1 MTKVRKIMNEAKPM
15 GKVWIVGAGPGDP
28 DLLTLRAYNAIRS
41 ADLILF
47 DHLVSEDIRHL
58 FPPSVPAFYVGK
70 RKGRHSIAQQDLNAL
85 LVKKA
90 CAGQSICRLKGGDP
104 FIFGRGGE
112 ELLTLLKAG
121 VNAEVVPGIT
131 AASGCSTY
139 AGIPLTHRGM
149 AQGCTFVTGH
159 GEHDLN
165 INWRALAGINHT
177 LVFYMGLSRAQFI
190 TDELTAHG
198 MAGNTPAA
206 VIENGCRD
214 DQRVLIGS
222 LNEVAKMIRDNHVE
236 SPALIV
242 VGDVVSLAEQFNPQV
257 IAAQLAFDQQRLT
270 A

>member
-1 MTKVRKIMNEAKPM
+1 MTDESKIMNEAKSI

-28 DLLTLRAYNAIRS
+28 DLLTLRAYNAINS

-47 DHLVSEDIRHL
+47 DHLVSEEIRHL

-70 RKGRHSIAQQDLNAL
+70 RKGHHSIAQQDLNML
-85 LVKKA
+85 LIKKA
-90 CAGQSICRLKGGDP
+90 RAGQSICRLKGGDP

-112 ELLTLLKAG
+112 ELLSLLRAG
-121 VNAEVVPGIT
+121 VDAEVIPGIT

-139 AGIPLTHRGM
+139 AGIPLTHRGL
-149 AQGCTFVTGH
+149 AQGCTFITGH

-165 INWRALAGINHT
+165 INWQALASVKHT
-177 LVFYMGLSRAQFI
+177 LVFYMGLSRAQLI

-198 MAGNTPAA
+198 MAENTPAA
-206 VIENGCRD
+206 IIENGCRD
-214 DQRVLIGS
+214 DQRVFIGS
-222 LNEVAKMIRDNHVE
+222 LNQVAQMIRDNHVE

-257 IAAQLAFDQQRLT
+257 IAAQLAFDQQRLS